1 MAKAFLREHGSQ
13 ILEQRDEAI
22 NSLFKRLLF
31 IIAFKFGMTPYLSCV
46 TSGSWELIEW
56 MQSNGCN
63 IAVRNGV

>member
-56 MQSNGCN
+56 M
-63 IAVRNGV
+63 